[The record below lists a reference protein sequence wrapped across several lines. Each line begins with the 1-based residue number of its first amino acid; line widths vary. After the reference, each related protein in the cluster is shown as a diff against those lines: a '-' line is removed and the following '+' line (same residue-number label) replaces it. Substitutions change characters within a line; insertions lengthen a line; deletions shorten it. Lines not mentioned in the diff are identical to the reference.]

1 MAPVYGVY
9 GLLFRKSRRRR
20 PRPGSD
26 SVGLRK
32 GGTMGEPN
40 NVLNVYMNRPD
51 RIRSVLEYYLE
62 QKLPEDWTF
71 EEEEGFYSTRNA
83 KGKISSRQRDRIK
96 KVRAAGFSFLLGL
109 ENQYSVNLI
118 YPWRLMELDCRA
130 YGLQIDKLQEKNAG
144 GKTTYEGGDDFKYR
158 YKKEDRLDPVLNLTL
173 YWGKKRW
180 ERPLSLGEMTTLRTL
195 PLKLCQLFGDYRV
208 HLISMRSIPE
218 EALREMDSDLKYVLG
233 LMKRT
238 RSRKKYETFILENRE
253 YFSRIPKSAIDVIDV
268 CTNIGNIRKYLQF
281 ETNERGEEEADMC
294 KALNEIE
301 KHAEK
306 RGKRQGIS
314 QGISQGETRLA
325 SLIHKLAVDGRTED
339 IKLAATDETARKHFY
354 REYGIA

>member
-1 MAPVYGVY
+1 MAAVYGVY

-51 RIRSVLEYYLE
+51 RMRSVLEYYLE
-62 QKLPEDWTF
+62 EKLPEDWSF
-71 EEEEGFYSTRNA
+71 EEEEGFYAILNA

-130 YGLQIDKLQEKNAG
+130 YGLQIEKLQEKNAG
-144 GKTTYEGGDDFKYR
+144 ERTAYEGGDDFKYR
-158 YKKEDRLDPVLNLTL
+158 YKREDCLEPILNLTL
-173 YWGKKRW
+173 YWGRKRW
-180 ERPLSLGEMTTLRTL
+180 ESPLSLGEMTKLRTL
-195 PLKLCQLFGDYRV
+195 PLKLCELFGDYRV

-218 EALREMDSDLKYVLG
+218 DALKKMDSDLKYVLG

-238 RSRKKYETFILENRE
+238 GSRKKYEAFILENRE
-253 YFSRIPKSAIDVIDV
+253 YFSRIPKSAVDVIDV
-268 CTNIGNIRKYLQF
+268 CTNIGNIRKHLQF
-281 ETNERGEEEADMC
+281 ETNERGEKEADMC

-306 RGKRQGIS
+306 RGRK
-314 QGISQGETRLA
+314 QGISQGENRLA
-325 SLIHKLAVDGRTED
+325 SLINKLVADGRTED
-339 IKLAATDETARKHFY
+339 IELAAADEAVRKRFY
-354 REYGIA
+354 REYGIV